1 MHPVIEQV
9 TQEVVKRS
17 SKKRTAYLK
26 HIDSL
31 AKKSPIRS
39 GMGCGNLAHGFAT
52 CSISEKNDLRGDI
65 KPNIGI
71 ITAYN
76 DMLSAHEPY
85 QHFPALIK
93 AAIRE
98 AGGVAQVAGGVPA
111 MCDGITQGRPGMEMS
126 LFSRDLIAMATAIG
140 MSHDMFDGALYL
152 GICDK
157 IVPGLLIGA
166 LSFGHLPAIFVPA
179 GPMTSGITNKE
190 KARARQAYAA
200 GKIGREELLAAESAS
215 YHSPGTCTF
224 YGTANSNQM
233 MMEIMGLHLQGS
245 SFINPYTPL
254 RDALTQAAA
263 KQVLKFTA
271 LGSDYRPI
279 AHLVCEKALIN
290 AVIGLL
296 ATGGSTNHTMHLIAI
311 ARAAGIEL
319 NWDDFD
325 KLSRVVPL
333 IAKIYPN
340 GPADVNHFQAAGGMG
355 VLIRELLINGLLHE
369 DILTVAD
376 KPGMNSYLQEPKLQD
391 DKLTWQPVPVK
402 SLDTEVL
409 STVDKPFATSGGL
422 HVMQG
427 NLGRGISKL
436 SAVSPA
442 HQIVQAPAV
451 VFDDQED
458 FLAAFK
464 RGELEKDFVAVI
476 RFQGPRSNGMPELH
490 KLTPPLGLLQDKGF
504 KVALVTDGRMSG
516 ASGKVPSAIHMC
528 PECLTGGPLA
538 KVRDGDIIAM
548 NLQTGEIN
556 ALVDEAEFNARI
568 PTPNS
573 AKNHH
578 YGSGRELFDRF
589 RLGASSAETG
599 ASNLFSIDYDY

>member
-9 TQEVVKRS
+9 TQDIIERS
-17 SKKRTAYLK
+17 HKTRSAYLNY
-26 HIDSL
+26 ID
-31 AKKSPIRS
+31 AITKNGPIRS
-39 GMGCGNLAHGFAT
+39 GMGCGNLAHGFAA
-52 CSISEKNDLRGDI
+52 CSATEKADLTGNQ
-65 KPNIGI
+65 KANIAI
-71 ITAYN
+71 VTSYN
-76 DMLSAHEPY
+76 DMLSAHQPY
-85 QHFPALIK
+85 KDAPDLIK
-93 AAIRE
+93 AAIKE

-111 MCDGITQGRPGMEMS
+111 MCDGITQGQPGMELS

-140 MSHDMFDGALYL
+140 MSHNMFDGALYL
-152 GICDK
+152 GVCDK

-166 LSFGHLPAIFVPA
+166 LSFGHLPALFIPA
-179 GPMTSGITNKE
+179 GPMPSGLTNKE
-190 KARARQAYAA
+190 KARARQDYAT
-200 GKIGREELLAAESAS
+200 GKIGRKELLEAESAS

-233 MMEIMGLHLQGS
+233 MMEIMGLHLPGS

-254 RDALTQAAA
+254 REELTIAAA

-271 LGSDYRPI
+271 LGDDYRPI
-279 AHLVCEKALIN
+279 AHVVSEKAIVN

-311 ARAAGIEL
+311 ARASGIVL

-325 KLSRVVPL
+325 RLSKVIPL

-355 VLIRELLINGLLHE
+355 VLIAELLRNGLLHE
-369 DILTVAD
+369 DVITVAD
-376 KPGMNSYLQEPKLQD
+376 QRGLSNYCQEPKLID
-391 DKLTWQPVPVK
+391 DKLTWEPVPDT
-402 SLDTEVL
+402 SLDTNVL
-409 STVDKPFATSGGL
+409 GTIEKPFATGGGL
-422 HVMQG
+422 HVMHG
-427 NLGRGISKL
+427 NLGRGIAKL
-436 SAVSPA
+436 SAVSPD
-442 HQIVQAPAV
+442 HQIVEAPAI

-458 FLAAFK
+458 MLAAFK

-490 KLTPPLGLLQDKGF
+490 KLTPPLGVLQDKGF

-516 ASGKVPSAIHMC
+516 ASGKVPSVIHLC
-528 PECLTGGPLA
+528 PECEVGGPLA
-538 KVRDGDIIAM
+538 KVHDGDIISL
-548 NLQTGEIN
+548 NLQTGHIDV
-556 ALVDEAEFNARI
+556 LVGEDEFNARI
-568 PTPNS
+568 PSPNS

-578 YGSGRELFDRF
+578 YGMGREMFGGF

-599 ASNLFSIDYDY
+599 ASNLFLVD